1 MSERALV
8 IGVCGGIGSGKSV
21 VRRVLGLLLD
31 CPTYDCD
38 TRAKAL
44 YRDHVV
50 RAEITSLLHEDPIDQ
65 DGRLKKELLTS
76 ALHDEHLRPQ
86 LEGIIHKAV
95 REDFAHWLTE
105 SEEPYAIL
113 ESGILFSSGM
123 DRCVDCSIE
132 VAADEALRSR
142 RTQLRDRS
150 HGATQ
155 YKSMSSLQHEE
166 ADLRDRLAD
175 YTIYNNGSDSLIY
188 QCERILTEINHR

>member
-1 MSERALV
+1 MSERPLV

-21 VRRVLGLLLD
+21 VRKVLGLLLD

-44 YRDHVV
+44 YRDPVV

-65 DGRLKKELLTS
+65 DGRLKKELLS
-76 ALHDEHLRPQ
+76 CALHDDHLRPL
-86 LEGIIHKAV
+86 LEGIIHEAV
-95 REDFAHWLTE
+95 REDFAHWLAE
-105 SEEPYAIL
+105 SAEPYAIL

-155 YKSMSSLQHEE
+155 YRSMSSLQLKE
-166 ADLRDRLAD
+166 ADLRERLAD
-175 YTIYNNGSDSLIY
+175 YTIYNNEFDSLIH

>member
-1 MSERALV
+1 MSERSLV

-44 YRDHVV
+44 YQAPAV

-65 DGRLKKELLTS
+65 DGRLKKELLSS
-76 ALHDEHLRPQ
+76 ALHDEHLRPL
-86 LEGIIHKAV
+86 LEGIIHEAV
-95 REDFAHWLTE
+95 RKDFAHWLTE
-105 SEEPYAIL
+105 SAEPYAIL

-155 YKSMSSLQHEE
+155 YKSMSSLQLKE

-175 YTIYNNGSDSLIY
+175 YTIYNNGSDSLIH